1 MYQQYSY
8 EEVLSAAERF
18 AWRVEDLIG
27 GERRLD
33 FAKPFLPD
41 PLARTDAMTW
51 LAPEQRRVA
60 NQIRGAGYLGMFGL
74 VEEFVLPFVL
84 DHVRPQLNQDDYRV
98 SKTGYY
104 DHLVAMFQQWQ
115 DQPDVKSGKW
125 PATLEA
131 AFGIAK

>member
-1 MYQQYSY
+1 MHQQYSY

-33 FAKPFLPD
+33 FSTPSLPESHAGTQAT
-41 PLARTDAMTW
+41 PW
-51 LAPEQRRVA
+51 LTPEQCRVT
-60 NQIRGAGYLGMFGL
+60 NQIRGSGYLGMFGL

-98 SKTGYY
+98 R
-104 DHLVAMFQQWQ
+104 A
-115 DQPDVKSGKW
+115 
-125 PATLEA
+125 
-131 AFGIAK
+131 